1 MSVCINSEIYHRVV
15 LICQGFVRAGSVVVG
30 LVIGTCRL
38 VVFFSSE
45 DGLPLICV
53 VTHAGGAY
61 LSAPT
66 RVARRAAVNRSGWR
80 T

>member
-1 MSVCINSEIYHRVV
+1 MV
-15 LICQGFVRAGSVVVG
+15 LICQGFARAGSVVVG
-30 LVIGTCRL
+30 LVIGTCGF

-45 DGLPLICV
+45 DGLSSTCV
-53 VTHAGGAY
+53 ATHAGGAY

-66 RVARRAAVNRSGWR
+66 RVVRRAAVNRSGWR